1 MTQYIYV
8 LMLFSKVTIGADA
21 DLRLIEAELRLDPVT
36 CMAKA
41 QEINSGATDDSN
53 SMAACMPILWSNEA
67 KIDPD
72 ILEKH

>member
-8 LMLFSKVTIGADA
+8 LMIFSKVTIGADA

-36 CMAKA
+36 CMSKA

-53 SMAACMPILWSNEA
+53 SMAACMPILWSDSEE
-67 KIDPD
+67 IDPD

>member
-8 LMLFSKVTIGADA
+8 LMIFSKVTIGDSA

-36 CMAKA
+36 CMVKA
-41 QEINSGATDDSN
+41 QDINSGSTDDN
-53 SMAACMPILWSNEA
+53 HSMAACMPILWDDDVDITPE
-67 KIDPD
+67 

>member
-36 CMAKA
+36 CMVKA
-41 QEINSGATDDSN
+41 QEINSGSTDDSH
-53 SMAACMPILWSNEA
+53 SMATCMPILW
-67 KIDPD
+67 DDDVD
-72 ILEKH
+72 ITPETLEKH

>member
-21 DLRLIEAELRLDPVT
+21 DLRLIEAELRLDPIT

-41 QEINSGATDDSN
+41 QEINSGYVNDDYR
-53 SMAACMPILWSNEA
+53 MAACMPILWSDDA
-67 KIDPD
+67 DIDPE

>member
-36 CMAKA
+36 CMSKA
-41 QEINSGATDDSN
+41 QEINSGATDDSH
-53 SMAACMPILWSNEA
+53 SMAACMPVQWSDDVD
-67 KIDPD
+67 IDPE